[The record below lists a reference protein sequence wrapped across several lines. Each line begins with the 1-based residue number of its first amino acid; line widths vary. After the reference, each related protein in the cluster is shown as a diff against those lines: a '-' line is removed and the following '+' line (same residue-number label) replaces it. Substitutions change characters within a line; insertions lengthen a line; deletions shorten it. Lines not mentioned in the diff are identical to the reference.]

1 MDLKNFGTGDVA
13 KSRVVDKEPGLDRKA
28 NFQVHVASSVFLS
41 NLEKDALPQ
50 QQPMASSID
59 LSVLQFSEKNVF
71 PLCSTTQN
79 ISSNEPSNTCDN
91 NSEPDVHVHRTTDTP
106 TNEFSENNVLFL
118 EAFPHLFPLGKGMPF
133 KGSIPNDYLV
143 HLLCQG
149 HNQFAGDAAFIFTAC
164 NQRMRHETLRSV
176 SCKAKRNPSSME
188 QLGKLTKD
196 PLFAKK
202 SVQQ

>member
-1 MDLKNFGTGDVA
+1 M
-13 KSRVVDKEPGLDRKA
+13 
-28 NFQVHVASSVFLS
+28 QCI
-41 NLEKDALPQ
+41 Q
-50 QQPMASSID
+50 
-59 LSVLQFSEKNVF
+59 KNVF
-71 PLCSTTQN
+71 PLCSTTQHTQAN
-79 ISSNEPSNTCDN
+79 KPSNTCHN
-91 NSEPDVHVHRTTDTP
+91 NSESEVNVHRTTDTP

-164 NQRMRHETLRSV
+164 NQRMLNETLRSV

-188 QLGKLTKD
+188 QLGLLAKD

-202 SVQQ
+202 GQYGSGLS

>member
-1 MDLKNFGTGDVA
+1 
-13 KSRVVDKEPGLDRKA
+13 
-28 NFQVHVASSVFLS
+28 
-41 NLEKDALPQ
+41 
-50 QQPMASSID
+50 
-59 LSVLQFSEKNVF
+59 
-71 PLCSTTQN
+71 
-79 ISSNEPSNTCDN
+79 
-91 NSEPDVHVHRTTDTP
+91 
-106 TNEFSENNVLFL
+106 
-118 EAFPHLFPLGKGMPF
+118 MPF

-164 NQRMRHETLRSV
+164 NQRMRHETLTSV

-202 SVQQ
+202 VSTAVACPDGKEAKEVLQMFQNVLKNSGASVPYSPFESASAVSKVHAMCQWYGCPSVFITITVDDAHNCLGLCMCFPIANYANSQFPCPETDVSEFLCALAQGDEVFRDKLLIESV